1 MFSIEE
7 VEIINIMRIRIY
19 KYFVFCNL
27 LVVFFSVSLDKGN
40 ISRKSGNF
48 FKIYVVYLVIL
59 WEGDMDLSI
68 LCVLSIV
75 FGVDD
80 MLMK

>member
-27 LVVFFSVSLDKGN
+27 LVVFFFVSLDKGN